1 MKKSFFKISNL
12 TFFMILANQ
21 NIYADGKL
29 NFNPNFLD
37 NQDINIS
44 IYQQGNQ
51 EPGNYSV
58 NVFLNEE
65 FKESKNILFFV
76 NDKKWGISGKN
87 RGLYP
92 CINSDFLNNIGVKI
106 ENIEGL
112 EGECLDIE
120 SLIEDSSLKFNFI
133 EQRLNIS
140 IPQIYVNN
148 SARGQIPQSDWD
160 DGITAGIINYNF
172 NSNHDNNNDNYFLGL
187 ESGFNIG
194 AWRLRNN
201 STYVFNKGESQKF
214 QNFNS
219 INTFIERPIRKIKSN
234 LIIGESYSSNPV
246 FDSVGFKGIRLY
258 SAEEMKPNS
267 LQGFAPTIKGVAQ
280 TRAKVTIRQNGNLL
294 YQTFVSPGPF
304 IIDDLFPTGS
314 SGNLEVTI
322 AEENGLTKVQSLPFS
337 VLPILQRENNLV
349 YDITVGRF
357 STNND
362 NQDSPFFTQ
371 VTFSYGVNNLLTTY
385 GGGQFSSNYKAIS
398 AGVGGNL
405 GKYGALSFDITHANS
420 TLFNNSKNSGQS
432 LRFLYSKNLDTLGT
446 TFKLLGYRYSTNGFY
461 TLNDVSYNRMDGY
474 NFEETIDASGNII
487 EQPYSY
493 YNLINTRKGRFSFN
507 VSQNLKEYGSL
518 YASIDSQSYWNTND
532 TTKNIS
538 VGYSNSLNGI
548 NYNLGYSLNQNFG
561 FTEKEEIFSFGINLS
576 LDTLFR
582 KASKSAYVTTNF
594 SNSNQRGDMFYTG
607 INGRTLSDK
616 NLSYTVGISD
626 DKKSNGFLNTS
637 FLYTGTYGQFGA
649 GYFYNNQTKESSFS
663 TSAAGG
669 AIIHGN
675 GITIGSQ
682 LGETNA
688 LVQAPGA
695 SGLPIIGKT
704 GVKTDFQGY
713 AVVPYVDSYR
723 RNRIALNTK
732 QLKNNVEL
740 ENNIKF
746 VVPTRGAI
754 VLAKFHPQLGYRVLV
769 YLSEDGNNLPLG
781 SIVSNETHST
791 EGIVGENGM
800 AYMAGL
806 KQQGSLIVNTGSSM
820 RPKLCTAPYTISD
833 AELSD
838 SVIVLHLDCK
848 PEQ

>member
-1 MKKSFFKISNL
+1 MKKTFFKISNL

-294 YQTFVSPGPF
+294 YQTLVSPCP
-304 IIDDLFPTGS
+304 
-314 SGNLEVTI
+314 
-322 AEENGLTKVQSLPFS
+322 
-337 VLPILQRENNLV
+337 
-349 YDITVGRF
+349 
-357 STNND
+357 
-362 NQDSPFFTQ
+362 
-371 VTFSYGVNNLLTTY
+371 
-385 GGGQFSSNYKAIS
+385 
-398 AGVGGNL
+398 
-405 GKYGALSFDITHANS
+405 
-420 TLFNNSKNSGQS
+420 
-432 LRFLYSKNLDTLGT
+432 
-446 TFKLLGYRYSTNGFY
+446 
-461 TLNDVSYNRMDGY
+461 
-474 NFEETIDASGNII
+474 
-487 EQPYSY
+487 
-493 YNLINTRKGRFSFN
+493 
-507 VSQNLKEYGSL
+507 
-518 YASIDSQSYWNTND
+518 
-532 TTKNIS
+532 
-538 VGYSNSLNGI
+538 
-548 NYNLGYSLNQNFG
+548 
-561 FTEKEEIFSFGINLS
+561 
-576 LDTLFR
+576 
-582 KASKSAYVTTNF
+582 
-594 SNSNQRGDMFYTG
+594 
-607 INGRTLSDK
+607 
-616 NLSYTVGISD
+616 
-626 DKKSNGFLNTS
+626 
-637 FLYTGTYGQFGA
+637 
-649 GYFYNNQTKESSFS
+649 
-663 TSAAGG
+663 
-669 AIIHGN
+669 
-675 GITIGSQ
+675 
-682 LGETNA
+682 
-688 LVQAPGA
+688 
-695 SGLPIIGKT
+695 
-704 GVKTDFQGY
+704 
-713 AVVPYVDSYR
+713 
-723 RNRIALNTK
+723 
-732 QLKNNVEL
+732 
-740 ENNIKF
+740 
-746 VVPTRGAI
+746 
-754 VLAKFHPQLGYRVLV
+754 
-769 YLSEDGNNLPLG
+769 
-781 SIVSNETHST
+781 
-791 EGIVGENGM
+791 
-800 AYMAGL
+800 
-806 KQQGSLIVNTGSSM
+806 
-820 RPKLCTAPYTISD
+820 
-833 AELSD
+833 
-838 SVIVLHLDCK
+838 
-848 PEQ
+848 